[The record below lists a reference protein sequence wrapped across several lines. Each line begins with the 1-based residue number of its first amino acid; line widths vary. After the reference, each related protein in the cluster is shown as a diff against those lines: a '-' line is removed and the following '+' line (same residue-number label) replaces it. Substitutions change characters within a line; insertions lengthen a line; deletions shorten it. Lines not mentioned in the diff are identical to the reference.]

1 MNKHFITI
9 LTSVFFVLA
18 LNAQNSVGLNHSLH
32 PIKKGEIPIYNLEY
46 QVGDSGIYIVK
57 IYYSDDHLL
66 MSGFSLDSLGQQ
78 LNGESTWYY
87 KNGQLQ
93 AQGSYKCSQ
102 KLGVWKRYNEDGSRK
117 PDRHYSNVN
126 MNTIVFNSA
135 LVMPKPKVD
144 SLNFEEYIIKNV
156 IAERAFDIVSYS
168 PVAIQLLIGNDGSVR
183 ETKYDDRLTMDEME
197 TLAQMIKKIPSWSP
211 GSNGT
216 QNLNVRVNY
225 LVKFPTE

>member
-1 MNKHFITI
+1 MNKRFISI
-9 LTSVFFVLA
+9 LTLVFFVLI

-32 PIKKGEIPIYNLEY
+32 PIKKGESAIYNLEY
-46 QVGDSGIYIVK
+46 QAGDSGLYNVK

-66 MSGFSLDSLGQQ
+66 MSGTSLDSLGQQ

-93 AQGSYKCSQ
+93 ANGSYKCSQ
-102 KLGVWKRYNEDGSRK
+102 KIGVWKRYNEDGSKK
-117 PDRHYSNVN
+117 PDRHYSDVN
-126 MNTIVFNSA
+126 MKTIVFNSA
-135 LVMPKPKVD
+135 LIMPKPKVEN
-144 SLNFEEYIIKNV
+144 SNFEEYV
-156 IAERAFDIVSYS
+156 IQNIMDDHAFDIVAYS
-168 PVAIQLLIGNDGSVR
+168 PVAIQLLIGLDGSVQ

-197 TLAQMIKKIPSWSP
+197 TLARIIKKIPSWSP